1 MISYHDLEQALERRG
16 LRSVRVVL
24 TAVLGLAAAIGLAW
38 PRIKQWGAVEGA
50 EVAAASLEDEQLQAK
65 INGMVQNV
73 LNDEA
78 TLHHVES
85 LLKKAVTNLLH
96 DEEFTATS
104 VEWTGEVLYNAILK
118 DALIERG
125 TEYVAEVFGRDDSV
139 SAAESLMAD
148 AVKRTVSDELVQD
161 SVASVSCFCY
171 FYIYFFQTC
180 IQTPIQSEKY

>member
-24 TAVLGLAAAIGLAW
+24 AAVFGLAAAIGLAW
-38 PRIKQWGAVEGA
+38 PKIKQWGAVEGA

-78 TLHHVES
+78 TLQHVES

-104 VEWTGEVLYNAILK
+104 VEWTGEVLYNAILQ

-148 AVKRTVSDELVQD
+148 AVKRTVSDEVVQD
-161 SVASVSCFCY
+161 SVASVSYCC
-171 FYIYFFQTC
+171 
-180 IQTPIQSEKY
+180 